1 MSNKKLLLIV
11 AGRAAVD
18 AQTDCTGSDAPR
30 ANSYRQSCRPVTQRR
45 LVSQNLSISMLIM
58 STMSFF

>member
-18 AQTDCTGSDAPR
+18 AQTDCTGSDVLR
-30 ANSYRQSCRPVTQRR
+30 ASIHRQV
-45 LVSQNLSISMLIM
+45 
-58 STMSFF
+58 F